1 MRLSSCFND
10 ILSLV
15 NSCYITSGYRSTET
29 KPSITTVYLNCCSP
43 LLRADQHLQLI
54 TSSATNIMQLLQK
67 QIAGAP
73 VAQQRRNRV
82 HNARQT
88 HVRVM
93 AAAAT
98 EVKLNTTKSDEVSNP
113 QQQQDQAC
121 RRSQAV

>member
-1 MRLSSCFND
+1 
-10 ILSLV
+10 
-15 NSCYITSGYRSTET
+15 
-29 KPSITTVYLNCCSP
+29 
-43 LLRADQHLQLI
+43 
-54 TSSATNIMQLLQK
+54 MQLLQK